1 MINLTKGNTDRIIV
15 TLKEKTPLVI
25 SYFKF
30 IFTHRIT
37 QDVVN
42 VWLEN
47 GSATDRFQDFY
58 IVTNT
63 YFENEN
69 EGMYSYNVYGCAT
82 MGGTPNTP
90 SLETGYMYLHPS
102 AVFEPTKYNEQS
114 NNFVTY
120 NGE

>member
-1 MINLTKGNTDRIIV
+1 MINLTKGNTNTIIV

-37 QDVVN
+37 QNVVN
-42 VWLEN
+42 VWLTN
-47 GSATDRFQDFY
+47 TSTTNRYQRFS

-63 YFENEN
+63 YFENEDC
-69 EGMYSYNVYGCAT
+69 GMYSYDVYGCAT
-82 MGGTPNTP
+82 IGGTPNTP

-102 AVFEPTKYNEQS
+102 VEFEPTKYNEQS

-120 NGE
+120 NG